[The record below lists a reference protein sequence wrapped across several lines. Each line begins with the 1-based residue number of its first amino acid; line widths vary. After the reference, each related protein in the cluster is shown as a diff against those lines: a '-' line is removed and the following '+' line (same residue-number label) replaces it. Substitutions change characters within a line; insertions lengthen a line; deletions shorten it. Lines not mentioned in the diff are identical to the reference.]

1 MRDEISIFAVNT
13 MSVVGTIDTEGN
25 KRALFGLSYDDTH
38 RLIAFPDGK
47 IGHLK
52 LRDIDKK
59 KSKKIN
65 AHKHPVQCI
74 GMDYKGKYVASSS
87 TKGTII
93 RIFRTDDL
101 TCIQELRRGM
111 DNATI
116 LSLNFNLSATMLG
129 SSSDSGTVHIFKID
143 EYESNF
149 QDQNLSLISG
159 TSSGSGDG
167 KNGKKKDAKGGN
179 RKRLTF
185 LRKAIPYFKS
195 EWSNSSIRVKEQIVI
210 VDFAANGEDLLIY
223 VKHGRVYT

>member
-1 MRDEISIFAVNT
+1 MR
-13 MSVVGTIDTEGN
+13 VVGTIDTQEN
-25 KRALFGLSYDDTH
+25 KRALFGLSYDDTR
-38 RLIAFPDGK
+38 RLIVFPDKEQGW
-47 IGHLK
+47 LK
-52 LRDIDKK
+52 VRDIDKK
-59 KSKKIN
+59 KSKRIN

-93 RIFRTDDL
+93 RIFRTDDY

-116 LSLNFNLSATMLG
+116 LSLNFNLQASMLG
-129 SSSDSGTVHIFKID
+129 CSSDSGTVHIFKID
-143 EYESNF
+143 EYESL
-149 QDQNLSLISG
+149 DQNTSLISG
-159 TSSGSGDG
+159 NSGTSSDG
-167 KNGKKKDAKGGN
+167 KSGKKKKNGN

-185 LRKAIPYFKS
+185 LKKAIPYFKS

-210 VDFAANGEDLLIY
+210 VDFSSDSENVLIY